1 MHHVL
6 TMLKN
11 RFLSHRT
18 FGQPKRVAVTRQ
30 EELQVR
36 VPDAVVLP
44 LPRTAREEI
53 SVPASINGRDLS
65 TGRL

>member
-1 MHHVL
+1 MQHFFK
-6 TMLKN
+6 MLKSRLTDPN
-11 RFLSHRT
+11 QKKT
-18 FGQPKRVAVTRQ
+18 FAVKRP
-30 EELQVR
+30 EELRVI

-44 LPRTAREEI
+44 LPKALRDEI

>member
-1 MHHVL
+1 MRNFL
-6 TMLKN
+6 ELLKSKLVHP
-11 RFLSHRT
+11 RPTTKLAAA
-18 FGQPKRVAVTRQ
+18 QPEQ
-30 EELQVR
+30 LQVV

-44 LPRTAREEI
+44 LPKAPREEM

>member
-1 MHHVL
+1 
-6 TMLKN
+6 MLQIFAMIRN
-11 RFLSHRT
+11 RFSSRRQQPT
-18 FGQPKRVAVTRQ
+18 FQAARP
-30 EELQVR
+30 EDIQVI

-44 LPRTAREEI
+44 LPKTQRDEI